1 MLAAERQA
9 RVSRRD
15 SWDAEVYAFL
25 LWTQWLF
32 GYALPLRHTV
42 VLNLDETAVPYQLT
56 GLYGN
61 VVPVRARSAASS
73 LLYERVSRR
82 STRGHLTVVSVISA
96 DATLQRYVPQ
106 FILPKDASLSN
117 MEKGMLLELPSP
129 IHYVSGTGGWV
140 TSVIMK
146 GLLTV
151 LRRAVRSVRP
161 EHHIVVALDAANQHI
176 AADVLAHAARL
187 QVHLLLIPARMTHL
201 LQPLDSHVFGCFK
214 RDLLEA
220 HCAVRGQ
227 HPSGCLPAGAWIP
240 ILASAISRNFVERH
254 WADAMAS
261 NGLTGDLSRVRQRVL
276 AHIPGCL
283 PLPLRPPSAAEM
295 DSMAGRH
302 RRTLC
307 AAVLR
312 RAQAIGDARSA
323 AAAAAAAGEVLS

>member
-1 MLAAERQA
+1 MLSAERQA

-15 SWDAEVYAFL
+15 VCDAEVYAFL

-82 STRGHLTVVSVISA
+82 SMRGHLTVVSVISA
-96 DATLQRYVPQ
+96 DATLQRCVPQ

-201 LQPLDSHVFGCFK
+201 LQPLDSHVFGCF
-214 RDLLEA
+214 EGPT
-220 HCAVRGQ
+220 VQ
-227 HPSGCLPAGAWIP
+227 TFE
-240 ILASAISRNFVERH
+240 ASASVQCLGAHMQALAGKRGTIWKFTDCSAEPAWSPHPALGMGPVHRPCTGIGPV
-254 WADAMAS
+254 AS
-261 NGLTGDLSRVRQRVL
+261 GHAPAWG
-276 AHIPGCL
+276 
-283 PLPLRPPSAAEM
+283 PL
-295 DSMAGRH
+295 
-302 RRTLC
+302 
-307 AAVLR
+307 
-312 RAQAIGDARSA
+312 
-323 AAAAAAAGEVLS
+323 